1 MSADRLLGTGAL
13 LLSVLLHIALGLALI
28 LGFETGQAPTPKPAP
43 AVNSLPAVS
52 IDKAEVQRELRRL
65 RQREDADQ
73 AAEARRKQEL
83 EQLIRQRKK
92 EQARLRQIKQER
104 EAEAREAEAAR
115 VRRQAEEELEK
126 KRRLEQEQKAAAAK
140 KKQEAERRAAEK
152 QAAERREA
160 ERRRQAQ
167 QRRQREQQLQAELE
181 AEQRARQDQ
190 AALAQYTGL
199 IIEAVAGRFNRL
211 GLPGGLSCVIRIRM
225 LASGQVAEVAIVR
238 SSGNLLFD
246 SRAETAVRAASPLP
260 VPDNARLFEKMRNI
274 RFTFGISD

>member
-1 MSADRLLGTGAL
+1 MLADRFLGAGAL

-28 LGFETGQAPTPKPAP
+28 LGFETGPAPTPKPAP

-52 IDKAEVQRELRRL
+52 IDKAQVERELRRL
-65 RQREDADQ
+65 RQREDADK
-73 AAEARRKQEL
+73 AAEVRRKQEL

-104 EAEAREAEAAR
+104 EAEAAR
-115 VRRQAEEELEK
+115 VRRQARAQEELEK

-140 KKQEAERRAAEK
+140 KKQAAERRAAEK
-152 QAAERREA
+152 REAERREA

-167 QRRQREQQLQAELE
+167 ERRQREQQLQAELE

-225 LASGQVAEVAIVR
+225 LAGGQVAEVAIVR
-238 SSGNLLFD
+238 SSDNALFD

-260 VPDNARLFEKMRNI
+260 VPANARLFEKMRNI
-274 RFTFGISD
+274 RFTFAP

>member
-1 MSADRLLGTGAL
+1 MLANRFLSTGAL

-28 LGFETGQAPTPKPAP
+28 LGFETGPAPTPTSAP

-52 IDKAEVQRELRRL
+52 IDQAQVEQELRRL
-65 RQREDADQ
+65 RQREDADK

-83 EQLIRQRKK
+83 AELIRQRKK

-104 EAEAREAEAAR
+104 EAEAAR
-115 VRRQAEEELEK
+115 VRRQAQAELEK
-126 KRRLEQEQKAAAAK
+126 KRRLEQEQKAAAAR
-140 KKQEAERRAAEK
+140 KKQEAEQRAAEK
-152 QAAERREA
+152 RAAERREA

-211 GLPGGLSCVIRIRM
+211 GLPGGLSCVVRIRM

-238 SSGNLLFD
+238 SSGNALFD

-260 VPDNARLFEKMRNI
+260 VPANARLFEKMRNI
-274 RFTFGISD
+274 RFTFEP

>member
-1 MSADRLLGTGAL
+1 MSADRFLGTGAL

-28 LGFETGQAPTPKPAP
+28 LSFATGQAPAPRPAP

-52 IDKAEVQRELRRL
+52 IDKAEVRRELRRL
-65 RQREDADQ
+65 RQREDADK

-83 EQLIRQRKK
+83 AQLIQQRKT

-115 VRRQAEEELEK
+115 IRRQAEEELEK
-126 KRRLEQEQKAAAAK
+126 KRRLEQAQKAAAR

-152 QAAERREA
+152 RAAERREA
-160 ERRRQAQ
+160 ERRRQEQ

-211 GLPGGLSCVIRIRM
+211 GLPGGLSCVVRIRM

-238 SSGNLLFD
+238 SSGNALFD

-260 VPDNARLFEKMRNI
+260 VPANARLFEKMRNI
-274 RFTFGISD
+274 RFTFAP

>member
-1 MSADRLLGTGAL
+1 MLADRFLGAGAL

-28 LGFETGQAPTPKPAP
+28 LGFETGPAPTPKPAP

-52 IDKAEVQRELRRL
+52 IDKAQVRRELRRL
-65 RQREDADQ
+65 RQREDADK

-104 EAEAREAEAAR
+104 EAEAAR
-115 VRRQAEEELEK
+115 VRRQAQAELEK
-126 KRRLEQEQKAAAAK
+126 KRRLEQAQKAAAR

-152 QAAERREA
+152 RAAAQREA
-160 ERRRQAQ
+160 ERRRQEQ

-225 LASGQVAEVAIVR
+225 LAGGQVAEVAIVR
-238 SSGNLLFD
+238 SSGNALFD

-260 VPDNARLFEKMRNI
+260 VPANARLFEKMRNI
-274 RFTFGISD
+274 RFTFAP

>member
-1 MSADRLLGTGAL
+1 MSADRFLGTGAL

-28 LGFETGQAPTPKPAP
+28 LGFETGPTPKPAP

-52 IDKAEVQRELRRL
+52 IDQAEVERELRRL
-65 RQREDADQ
+65 RQREDADK

-83 EQLIRQRKK
+83 EQLIRQRKT

-104 EAEAREAEAAR
+104 EAEAAR
-115 VRRQAEEELEK
+115 VSRLAEEELEK
-126 KRRLEQEQKAAAAK
+126 KRRLEQEQKAAAARE
-140 KKQEAERRAAEK
+140 KQAAERRAAEK
-152 QAAERREA
+152 REAERREA
-160 ERRRQAQ
+160 ERRREAQ

-190 AALAQYTGL
+190 AALAQYTDL

-211 GLPGGLSCVIRIRM
+211 GLPGGLSCVVRIRM
-225 LASGQVAEVAIVR
+225 LAGGQVAEVAIVR
-238 SSGNLLFD
+238 SSGNALFD

-260 VPDNARLFEKMRNI
+260 VPANARLFEKMRNI

>member
-1 MSADRLLGTGAL
+1 MSADRFLGAGAL

-28 LGFETGQAPTPKPAP
+28 LGLEAGPAPTPKPAP
-43 AVNSLPAVS
+43 AVSSLPAVS
-52 IDKAEVQRELRRL
+52 IDKAEVRRELRRL
-65 RQREDADQ
+65 RQREDADK
-73 AAEARRKQEL
+73 AAEARHKQEL
-83 EQLIRQRKK
+83 AELIRQRKT

-115 VRRQAEEELEK
+115 VRQAQAELEK

-140 KKQEAERRAAEK
+140 KKQAAERRAAEK
-152 QAAERREA
+152 REA

-225 LASGQVAEVAIVR
+225 LAGGQVAEVAIVR
-238 SSGNLLFD
+238 SSGNALFD

-260 VPDNARLFEKMRNI
+260 VPANARLFEKMRNI

>member
-1 MSADRLLGTGAL
+1 MSADRFLGTGAL

-28 LGFETGQAPTPKPAP
+28 LGFATGPAPKPAP

-52 IDKAEVQRELRRL
+52 IDKAEVRRELRRL
-65 RQREDADQ
+65 RQREDADK

-83 EQLIRQRKK
+83 EQLIRQRKT

-104 EAEAREAEAAR
+104 ETEAREAEAAR
-115 VRRQAEEELEK
+115 IRRQAAEELEK
-126 KRRLEQEQKAAAAK
+126 KRRLEQAQKAAARE
-140 KKQEAERRAAEK
+140 KQAAERRAAEK
-152 QAAERREA
+152 RAAERREA
-160 ERRRQAQ
+160 ERRRQEQ

-211 GLPGGLSCVIRIRM
+211 GLPGGLSCVVRIRM

-238 SSGNLLFD
+238 SSGNALFD

-260 VPDNARLFEKMRNI
+260 VPANARLFEKMRNI
-274 RFTFGISD
+274 RFTFAP

>member
-1 MSADRLLGTGAL
+1 MLADRFLGTGAL

-28 LGFETGQAPTPKPAP
+28 LGFETGPAPTPKPAP

-52 IDKAEVQRELRRL
+52 IDKAEVRRELRRL
-65 RQREDADQ
+65 RQREDADK

-83 EQLIRQRKK
+83 EQLTRQRKK

-104 EAEAREAEAAR
+104 EAEAAR
-115 VRRQAEEELEK
+115 IRRQAQAELEK
-126 KRRLEQEQKAAAAK
+126 KRRLEQEQKAAAR
-140 KKQEAERRAAEK
+140 KKQEAERRAAE
-152 QAAERREA
+152 RREA
-160 ERRRQAQ
+160 ESRRQEQ

-211 GLPGGLSCVIRIRM
+211 GLPGGLSCVVRIRM
-225 LASGQVAEVAIVR
+225 LAGGQVAEVAIVR
-238 SSGNLLFD
+238 SSGNALFD

-260 VPDNARLFEKMRNI
+260 VPANARLFEKMRNI
-274 RFTFGISD
+274 RFTFEP

>member
-1 MSADRLLGTGAL
+1 MSADRFLGTGAL

-28 LGFETGQAPTPKPAP
+28 LGFETGQAPLPRPAP

-52 IDKAEVQRELRRL
+52 IDKAEVRRELRRL
-65 RQREDADQ
+65 RQREDADK

-83 EQLIRQRKK
+83 EQLIRQRKT

-115 VRRQAEEELEK
+115 IRRQAEEELEK
-126 KRRLEQEQKAAAAK
+126 KRRLEQAQKAAAR

-152 QAAERREA
+152 RAAERREA
-160 ERRRQAQ
+160 ERRRQEQ

-211 GLPGGLSCVIRIRM
+211 GLPGGLSCVVRIRM

-238 SSGNLLFD
+238 SSGNALFD

-260 VPDNARLFEKMRNI
+260 VPANARLFEKMRNI
-274 RFTFGISD
+274 RFTFEP

>member
-1 MSADRLLGTGAL
+1 MLPDRFLGAGAL

-28 LGFETGQAPTPKPAP
+28 LGFATGPAPTPKPAP

-52 IDKAEVQRELRRL
+52 IDKAQVERELRRL
-65 RQREDADQ
+65 RQREDADK

-83 EQLIRQRKK
+83 AELIRQRKT
-92 EQARLRQIKQER
+92 EQARLRQIKQKR
-104 EAEAREAEAAR
+104 EAEAREAEAER
-115 VRRQAEEELEK
+115 VSRQAQAELEK
-126 KRRLEQEQKAAAAK
+126 KRRLEQAQKAAARE
-140 KKQEAERRAAEK
+140 KQEAERRAAEK
-152 QAAERREA
+152 RAAERREA

-167 QRRQREQQLQAELE
+167 QHRQREQQLQAELE

-211 GLPGGLSCVIRIRM
+211 GLPGGLSCVVRIRM
-225 LASGQVAEVAIVR
+225 LAGGQVAEVAIVR
-238 SSGNLLFD
+238 SSGNALFD

-260 VPDNARLFEKMRNI
+260 VPANARLFEKMRNI
-274 RFTFGISD
+274 RFTFAP

>member
-1 MSADRLLGTGAL
+1 MLADRFLGAGAL

-28 LGFETGQAPTPKPAP
+28 LGFETGPAPTPKPAP

-52 IDKAEVQRELRRL
+52 IDKAQVERELRRL
-65 RQREDADQ
+65 RQREDADK
-73 AAEARRKQEL
+73 AAEVRRKQEL

-104 EAEAREAEAAR
+104 EAEAAR
-115 VRRQAEEELEK
+115 VRRQARAQEELEK

-140 KKQEAERRAAEK
+140 KKQAAERRAAEK
-152 QAAERREA
+152 REAERREA

-225 LASGQVAEVAIVR
+225 LAGGQVAEVAIVR
-238 SSGNLLFD
+238 SSGNALFD

-260 VPDNARLFEKMRNI
+260 VPANARLFEKMRNI
-274 RFTFGISD
+274 RFTFAP

>member
-1 MSADRLLGTGAL
+1 MSADRFLGAGAL

-28 LGFETGQAPTPKPAP
+28 LGFATGPAPTPKPAA

-52 IDKAEVQRELRRL
+52 IDKAEVERELRRL
-65 RQREDADQ
+65 RQREDADK

-83 EQLIRQRKK
+83 AELIRQRKT

-104 EAEAREAEAAR
+104 EAEAAR
-115 VRRQAEEELEK
+115 IRRQAQAELEK

-140 KKQEAERRAAEK
+140 KKQAAERRAAEK
-152 QAAERREA
+152 REA

-225 LASGQVAEVAIVR
+225 LAGGQVAEVAIVR
-238 SSGNLLFD
+238 SSGNALFD

-260 VPDNARLFEKMRNI
+260 VPANARLFEKMRNI

>member
-1 MSADRLLGTGAL
+1 MSADRFLGAGAL

-28 LGFETGQAPTPKPAP
+28 LGFETGPAPKPAP

-52 IDKAEVQRELRRL
+52 IDKAQVERELRRL
-65 RQREDADQ
+65 RQREDADK

-83 EQLIRQRKK
+83 EQLTRQRKK

-104 EAEAREAEAAR
+104 EAEAAR
-115 VRRQAEEELEK
+115 VRRQARAQEELEK
-126 KRRLEQEQKAAAAK
+126 KRRLEQAQKAAAR

-152 QAAERREA
+152 RAAERREA

-167 QRRQREQQLQAELE
+167 QRRQQEQQLQAELE

-211 GLPGGLSCVIRIRM
+211 GLPGGLSCVVRIRM
-225 LASGQVAEVAIVR
+225 LAGGQVAEVAIVR
-238 SSGNLLFD
+238 SSGNALFD

-274 RFTFGISD
+274 RFIFEP

>member
-1 MSADRLLGTGAL
+1 MSADRFLGTGAL

-28 LGFETGQAPTPKPAP
+28 LGFATGPAPKPAP

-52 IDKAEVQRELRRL
+52 IDKAQVERELRRI
-65 RQREDADQ
+65 RQREDADK

-83 EQLIRQRKK
+83 AQLIRQRKT

-104 EAEAREAEAAR
+104 ETEAREAEAAR
-115 VRRQAEEELEK
+115 IRRQAAEELEK
-126 KRRLEQEQKAAAAK
+126 KRRLEQEQKAAAAR
-140 KKQEAERRAAEK
+140 KKQAAERRAAEK
-152 QAAERREA
+152 RAAERREA
-160 ERRRQAQ
+160 ERRRQEQ
-167 QRRQREQQLQAELE
+167 QRWQREQQLQAELE

-190 AALAQYTGL
+190 AELAQYTGL

-211 GLPGGLSCVIRIRM
+211 GLPGGLSCVVRIRM

-238 SSGNLLFD
+238 SSGNALFD

-260 VPDNARLFEKMRNI
+260 VPANARLFEKMRNI
-274 RFTFGISD
+274 RFTFAP

>member
-1 MSADRLLGTGAL
+1 MSADRFLSAGAL

-28 LGFETGQAPTPKPAP
+28 LGLETGPAPAPKPAP
-43 AVNSLPAVS
+43 AVNSIPAVS
-52 IDKAEVQRELRRL
+52 IDKAQVERELKRL
-65 RQREDADQ
+65 RQREDADK

-83 EQLIRQRKK
+83 AELIRQRKT
-92 EQARLRQIKQER
+92 EQAHLRQIKQER
-104 EAEAREAEAAR
+104 EAEAAR
-115 VRRQAEEELEK
+115 VRRQALAQEELEK
-126 KRRLEQEQKAAAAK
+126 KRRLEQEQKEAAR

-152 QAAERREA
+152 RAAERREA

-211 GLPGGLSCVIRIRM
+211 GLPGGLSCVVRIRM

-238 SSGNLLFD
+238 SSGNALFD

-260 VPDNARLFEKMRNI
+260 VPANARLFEKMRNI
-274 RFTFGISD
+274 RFTFAP

>member
-1 MSADRLLGTGAL
+1 MSADRFLGAGAL

-28 LGFETGQAPTPKPAP
+28 LGFETGPAPTPKAAP

-52 IDKAEVQRELRRL
+52 IDKAEVRRELRRL
-65 RQREDADQ
+65 RQREDADK

-83 EQLIRQRKK
+83 AELIRQRKT

-104 EAEAREAEAAR
+104 EAEAAR
-115 VRRQAEEELEK
+115 VRRQAQAELEK

-140 KKQEAERRAAEK
+140 KKQAAERRAAEK
-152 QAAERREA
+152 RAAEKREA

-225 LASGQVAEVAIVR
+225 LAGGQVAEVAIVR
-238 SSGNLLFD
+238 SSGNALFD

-260 VPDNARLFEKMRNI
+260 VPANARLFEKMRNI

>member
-1 MSADRLLGTGAL
+1 MSADRFLGTGAL

-28 LGFETGQAPTPKPAP
+28 LGFATGPAPTPKPAP

-52 IDKAEVQRELRRL
+52 IDKAQVRRELRRL
-65 RQREDADQ
+65 RQREDADK

-92 EQARLRQIKQER
+92 EQARLSQIKQER

-115 VRRQAEEELEK
+115 VRRQAEAELEK
-126 KRRLEQEQKAAAAK
+126 KRRLEQAQKAAAR

-152 QAAERREA
+152 RAAERREA

-211 GLPGGLSCVIRIRM
+211 GLPGGLSCVVRIRM

-238 SSGNLLFD
+238 SSGNALFD

-260 VPDNARLFEKMRNI
+260 VPANARLFEKMRNI
-274 RFTFGISD
+274 RFTFAP